1 MYSFSESVKRFWATK
16 DPNAI
21 LDDRKLN
28 SKIGRWFTEQ
38 RASAAR
44 KKKEDS
50 KPAGKEPGKESV
62 KEPTCETGTET
73 GNGASFCIPHNS
85 HHVLKLSAFIM
96 IPQHSFCTIF
106 PPNPITFILN
116 CNYSNLFYIQFNFIA
131 SAEDSPFYV
140 HTMYDQC

>member
-1 MYSFSESVKRFWATK
+1 MFYLYLYSFSESVKRFWATK

-28 SKIGRWFTEQ
+28 SKIGRWFTEK

-73 GNGASFCIPHNS
+73 GNGASF
-85 HHVLKLSAFIM
+85 L
-96 IPQHSFCTIF
+96 
-106 PPNPITFILN
+106 
-116 CNYSNLFYIQFNFIA
+116 YS
-131 SAEDSPFYV
+131 P
-140 HTMYDQC
+140 

>member
-1 MYSFSESVKRFWATK
+1 MIYLYLYSFSESVKRFWATK

-50 KPAGKEPGKESV
+50 KPAGKEPGNESV
-62 KEPTCETGTET
+62 KEPTCETGSET
-73 GNGASFCIPHNS
+73 DHVAKQNRCHN
-85 HHVLKLSAFIM
+85 K
-96 IPQHSFCTIF
+96 TKE
-106 PPNPITFILN
+106 NPCRGKIVQRL
-116 CNYSNLFYIQFNFIA
+116 
-131 SAEDSPFYV
+131 
-140 HTMYDQC
+140 